1 VFGFRKEL
9 ALLVIQ
15 KLRNF
20 LLDTAG
26 TTAVEYA
33 LILSLLLLAIYSAI
47 EFTGVGNGRLYDNS
61 SESMQDA
68 GLGS

>member
-1 VFGFRKEL
+1 ML
-9 ALLVIQ
+9 AIQ
-15 KLRNF
+15 KLRKF
-20 LLDTAG
+20 LLGTDG

-47 EFTGVGNGRLYDNS
+47 QFTGVGNGRLYDNS
-61 SESMQDA
+61 SDSMQDA